1 MNQDGV
7 PGPSRH
13 VSLPGGGHGMG
24 KNSRIGFG
32 VIKAGFRCRKMLL
45 QEGMS
50 SWASLENHLRSRSGV
65 NGESCFRPALNQ
77 GRGEASVSLFLLI
90 GPSLK
95 GERRGDAG
103 RTEGVGV

>member
-1 MNQDGV
+1 
-7 PGPSRH
+7 
-13 VSLPGGGHGMG
+13 MG

-65 NGESCFRPALNQ
+65 DGESRGREAGGLARCLGPTAPPTTWPWIRHSAPRTCILFICTMGVMTQSPATW
-77 GRGEASVSLFLLI
+77 GG
-90 GPSLK
+90 
-95 GERRGDAG
+95 
-103 RTEGVGV
+103 